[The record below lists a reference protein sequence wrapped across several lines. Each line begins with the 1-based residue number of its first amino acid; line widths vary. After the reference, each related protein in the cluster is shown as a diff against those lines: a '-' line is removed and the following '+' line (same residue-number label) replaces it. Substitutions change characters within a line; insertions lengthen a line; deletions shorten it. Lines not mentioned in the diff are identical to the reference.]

1 MLPARASH
9 HSISCATRLHL
20 AEGKG
25 DNSQDIG
32 YRPWMRNG
40 VSLTG
45 NADQGY
51 MGQKY
56 TYEHPQD
63 YGSGELKDYTDL
75 VLQWSDNPGKELKD
89 RMRFIF
95 TSGYEHSNTT
105 GANSLEGLEGMRL
118 YPVNKGE
125 MNVGIGDFFAANIT
139 SSSAEVIS
147 NEQPL
152 VYPV

>member
-1 MLPARASH
+1 MVRSAVLPARASH

-89 RMRFIF
+89 RMRFIH
-95 TSGYEHSNTT
+95 G
-105 GANSLEGLEGMRL
+105 
-118 YPVNKGE
+118 
-125 MNVGIGDFFAANIT
+125 
-139 SSSAEVIS
+139 
-147 NEQPL
+147 
-152 VYPV
+152 